1 MFRGRRLPSSA
12 ARIARAR
19 RPFLHALAVTALF
32 GAYVHSAFVLHH
44 PRHSPDGAWY
54 VERAL
59 VLHESGASPPLE
71 GVRPLYL
78 RWLNLLMRADPDFAG
93 YLRCLD
99 RTVPRWPE
107 WDPRWAERYGGVRE
121 GKTALAS
128 ACRPLANVGIYAQ
141 ALLGAVGVALVGL
154 AGWLASRRA
163 LVAYLSVLVA
173 LLLDGYVHQSVGYM
187 PDSLVV
193 PLFTGVNVCLA
204 RLARDRRPP
213 SAPRTAGTA
222 LLGGLLLGALILTR
236 PPYELLLAVL
246 PAAAAVLAF
255 RNLACR
261 RAIGIAT
268 AGVVLGAALIAMPW
282 AARQAGEEDAAGD
295 SITYGSGVLVVRLSY
310 NALTWRQWLAAFP
323 FWTSMQ
329 EWEAEPGNDAAT
341 RWFGT
346 SATAVLDK
354 RHPDFLERRWSETAR
369 VWKARLEDGP
379 RSLVKHTLTDLPKH
393 LAVSVP
399 LAWRGMSEFRSPPC
413 GIGPY
418 AAVFWLLFLFAF
430 APGAPGNRRVLAAL
444 TFCPA
449 VVLIVQALVSAGVSR
464 YNVGLVVPLAV
475 GSALCLARTIDGARR
490 RLRRR
495 PAGRRLRLRSAPG
508 RTVTAARA
516 RPPRRDETGEFSQ

>member
-1 MFRGRRLPSSA
+1 ML
-12 ARIARAR
+12 
-19 RPFLHALAVTALF
+19 L
-32 GAYVHSAFVLHH
+32 GAYVHSVFVLHH
-44 PRHSPDGAWY
+44 PNYSPDGAWY

-59 VLHESGASPPLE
+59 VLHESGALPRLE

-78 RWLNLLMRADPDFAG
+78 LWLDLLMRADPDFAG

-107 WDPRWAERYGGVRE
+107 WDPRWAEHYGGVRE

-128 ACRPLANVGIYAQ
+128 ACRPLANIGVYAQ
-141 ALLGAVGVALVGL
+141 ALLGAVGVGLVGL

-204 RLARDRRPP
+204 WLARDRRTA
-213 SAPRTAGTA
+213 SAPRAAGAA
-222 LLGGLLLGALILTR
+222 LVCGLLLGALVLTR
-236 PPYELLLAVL
+236 PPYEFLLAVL

-255 RNLACR
+255 LHPARR
-261 RAIGIAT
+261 RAIGVAT
-268 AGVVLGAALIAMPW
+268 AGIVLGAVLAVTPW
-282 AARQAGEEDAAGD
+282 VARQTGDAVAADD
-295 SITYGSGVLVVRLSY
+295 SIAYGAGVLVDRLSF
-310 NALTWRQWLAAFP
+310 NDLTRRQWLAAFP

-329 EWEAEPGNDAAT
+329 EYEAEPGNDAAT

-354 RHPDFLERRWSETAR
+354 RHPDFFLKRWSETAR
-369 VWKARLEDGP
+369 VWKARAADGP
-379 RSLVKHTLTDLPKH
+379 RSLVKHMLADLPKH

-399 LAWRGMSEFRSPPC
+399 LAWRGMSGFRGLPC

-449 VVLIVQALVSAGVSR
+449 VVLIVQALTTVNDAR

-475 GSALCLARTIDGARR
+475 GSALCLAWTIDGAGR
-490 RLRRR
+490 RLRGR
-495 PAGRRLRLRSAPG
+495 PAGRRAAAPHG
-508 RTVTAARA
+508 RVV
-516 RPPRRDETGEFSQ
+516 SQ